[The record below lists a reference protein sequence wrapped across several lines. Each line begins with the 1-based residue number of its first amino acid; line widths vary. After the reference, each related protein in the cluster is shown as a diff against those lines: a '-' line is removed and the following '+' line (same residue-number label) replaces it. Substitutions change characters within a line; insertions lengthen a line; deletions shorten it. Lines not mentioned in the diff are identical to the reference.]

1 MENDSKEGLLDSDAP
16 PQMKRRTFMT
26 TAGALGAALAS
37 STLLGSRSVFAADAR
52 TIGFSFATY
61 TAPRF
66 AKLDLPVFQKAV
78 AAAGYTTVSL
88 EADSKVDRQI
98 NDVQN
103 LLGQQIA
110 ALTLMAVTGESG
122 VGLVRQCKQAGVP
135 VIAYNNEIPSADVSA
150 YVARDNVA
158 VGVLMAKGAETFLGG
173 KLRGNFVIASGHP
186 GDGVAVGITKGCMQV
201 LKPAIDRGDVKLIS
215 QEFHEGWDPELARK
229 QVENALTRT
238 NNNIQAVL
246 CNSDGMAGGAI
257 AALRPQGL
265 AGKVY
270 VCGLDATNEACRLI
284 LMGDLTFDIFTKC
297 DEMAQT
303 AAELSV
309 RLAQGKSVSGSRT
322 YPVPGGKSVP
332 YFPIDSYAINRDN
345 MVEYLK
351 KYSPAYVDARTILQ
365 DIPDDKL
372 PPGAKDL
379 LKS

>member
-186 GDGVAVGITKGCMQV
+186 GDGVAVGITKGCMHV
-201 LKPAIDRGDVKLIS
+201 L
-215 QEFHEGWDPELARK
+215 
-229 QVENALTRT
+229 
-238 NNNIQAVL
+238 
-246 CNSDGMAGGAI
+246 
-257 AALRPQGL
+257 
-265 AGKVY
+265 
-270 VCGLDATNEACRLI
+270 
-284 LMGDLTFDIFTKC
+284 
-297 DEMAQT
+297 
-303 AAELSV
+303 
-309 RLAQGKSVSGSRT
+309 
-322 YPVPGGKSVP
+322 
-332 YFPIDSYAINRDN
+332 
-345 MVEYLK
+345 
-351 KYSPAYVDARTILQ
+351 
-365 DIPDDKL
+365 
-372 PPGAKDL
+372 
-379 LKS
+379 